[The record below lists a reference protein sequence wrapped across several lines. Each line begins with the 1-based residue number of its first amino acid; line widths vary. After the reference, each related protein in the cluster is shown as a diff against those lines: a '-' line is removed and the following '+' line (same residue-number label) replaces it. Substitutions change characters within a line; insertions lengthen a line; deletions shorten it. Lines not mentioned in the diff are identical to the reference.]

1 MRPTV
6 QALFHG
12 RLILNRVY
20 TFYLPFLF
28 DDVKMSQALEE
39 QFRSFKE
46 FEIPNHLNDVT
57 VALFHVPRREFRFF
71 PKMVVNKFC
80 FGVIGFIYNHPSG
93 FCHCFYF
100 LSFDD

>member
-12 RLILNRVY
+12 RLILSRVY
-20 TFYLPFLF
+20 TFCLPFLF

-57 VALFHVPRREFRFF
+57 VTLFHVPRRKLRFF
-71 PKMVVNKFC
+71 PKMVINKFG
-80 FGVIGFIYNHPSG
+80 FSVISFIYNHPSG
-93 FCHCFYF
+93 FCHYFYF